1 MRGLITFLLN
11 NSSWFVFI
19 ILEIICF
26 YFIFNGNSYQKS
38 VYLNSFNE
46 ITGRVY
52 SISGSISSYFGLRAE
67 NRQLLQQS
75 AELQTKINEL
85 KDYIFAI
92 EADSLKTEAF
102 LNDSLKQGT
111 EPRTVIVARV
121 EKNSIS
127 LVDNYMIINKGKKNG
142 VRADMG
148 VVSQQGIVGVV
159 IDASANYGVVQP
171 VLNPHSRFSCKILNS
186 NAAGILVWE
195 GGDPRYAT
203 LAEYPKYEDVA
214 VGDTIVTTGFS
225 DFFPEGIMVGT
236 IEEYKSEADDNFYS
250 LKIRLSTDFGSLKN
264 VLLISNTSEEIK
276 ELENKI
282 KAGNVK
288 K

>member
-1 MRGLITFLLN
+1 MRSLINILLK

-26 YFIFNGNSYQKS
+26 SFVFSGNSYQKS
-38 VYLNSFNE
+38 IYLNSSNE

-52 SISGSISSYFGLRAE
+52 AISGSISSYFGLRTE
-67 NRQLLQQS
+67 NQQLLQKS
-75 AELQTKINEL
+75 AELQAEINEL

-102 LNDSLKQGT
+102 LRDSLGQRV
-111 EPRTVIVARV
+111 EPHFVIARI

-127 LVDNYMIINKGKKNG
+127 LVDNYIIINKGKKDG
-142 VRADMG
+142 VRPDMG

-159 IDASANYGVVQP
+159 IDASANYGIVQP

-186 NAAGILVWE
+186 NAAGILIWE
-195 GGDPRYAT
+195 GGDPRYAMLT
-203 LAEYPKYEDVA
+203 EYPKYEDVQI
-214 VGDTIVTTGFS
+214 GDTIVTTGFS

-236 IEEYKSEADDNFYS
+236 IEGYKSETDDNFNS
-250 LKIRLSTDFGSLKN
+250 LKVKLSTDFGSLKN
-264 VLLISNTSEEIK
+264 VLLINNTNEEIK

-282 KAGNVK
+282 KTKNVK